1 MSAFVVA
8 SGRVG
13 RTATAGLTVRRK
25 CTSSSTP
32 LAMTALPPKPRREES
47 RGVLAGIAASPS
59 DPIRQSKDSTE
70 KLLSPPRGI
79 PDPYGW
85 MRDESRTNTEV
96 LEHLKSENEYTTA
109 VTSHLSPLREDLY
122 EEMVGKLQETDYTV
136 PVRLSKDHE
145 YVYYSRTIEGQSYTM
160 YCRAPISASSDD
172 YVWDG
177 KKDTPILPNE
187 EIYLDVNELAKGK
200 SYCSVGSAKI
210 SPSHTKLA
218 YAVDTVGGET
228 YRLYVKDLVTN
239 KIILEDD
246 ALEIN
251 SPLVWGKDDNTLF
264 YSKMDET
271 HRPYQVYRRTLND
284 DGKEDE
290 LLFQE
295 DDDVYWVYMYKS
307 QDGKYLFI
315 CSETKE
321 TSEVRYMSLDG
332 TDNTVH
338 TIANRRPKVLYDVE
352 HRDGFFWISSNV
364 GGTPNKRLM
373 TCKVGEDE
381 SQWKDV
387 VLNKD
392 KLFDGGYERSLDDV
406 TPFQNHV
413 VASGREGGIPRVWV
427 LQMDRSEVT
436 SFTPLAFSE
445 DAYDAGLGPNYVYD
459 TDQVLVT
466 YDSLVTPPQTMR
478 IPLDDI
484 ESVDARTILKRKSVP
499 GYDPS
504 LYACE
509 RTWVTARDGTTQ
521 IPVSMVYRKD
531 TTGVVPTHLYG
542 YGSYGACMEA
552 GWSMTRLPLLDRGMV
567 YVIAHVRGGG
577 EMGRQWYEEP
587 NGAKYMCKMNTF
599 TDFVDVG
606 RWLVDDRKITTPE
619 MLSCE
624 GRSAGGLLIGASIN
638 QAPDLFKI
646 AILGVPFVDVACT
659 MVDSTIPL
667 TAAEWEEWGNPNEDK
682 YHEYMLSYSPM
693 ENVKRGAK
701 YPACLL
707 TGGLHDP
714 RVQFW
719 EPAKFTAT
727 LRESQS
733 SDSGPVCL
741 KMDMT
746 AGHFSASDR
755 YKYLKELSFDY
766 AFMLDQLGLTN
777 VDKK

>member
-1 MSAFVVA
+1 
-8 SGRVG
+8 
-13 RTATAGLTVRRK
+13 
-25 CTSSSTP
+25 
-32 LAMTALPPKPRREES
+32 MTALPPKPRREES
-47 RGVLAGIAASPS
+47 RGVLAGVAASPS
-59 DPIRQSKDSTE
+59 DSIRQSKDSGE
-70 KLLSPPRGI
+70 NLLSPPRGI

-85 MRDESRTNTEV
+85 MRDEKRTNPEV
-96 LEHLKSENEYTTA
+96 LDHLKDENDYTTS
-109 VTSHLSPLREDLY
+109 VTSHLSPLRSVLY
-122 EEMVGKLQETDYTV
+122 DEMVGCLQETDHTV
-136 PVRLSKDHE
+136 PVRLSNNHD
-145 YVYYSRTIEGQSYTM
+145 YLYYSRTMQGQSYTVH
-160 YCRAPISASSDD
+160 CRAPVPSSKD
-172 YVWDG
+172 YTWDG
-177 KKDTPILPNE
+177 SKDTPILPDE
-187 EIYLDVNELAKGK
+187 QVYLDVNELAKGK

-218 YAVDTVGGET
+218 YAVDTIGGET
-228 YRLYVKDLVTN
+228 YRMYVKDLATD
-239 KIILEDD
+239 KIIMEDD
-246 ALEIN
+246 TLEID
-251 SPLVWGKDDNTLF
+251 SSLVWGKYDNTL
-264 YSKMDET
+264 YYRKMDET

-284 DGKEDE
+284 DTKEDE
-290 LLFQE
+290 LIFQE

-321 TSEVRYMSLDG
+321 TSEVRYMSLDDP
-332 TDNTVH
+332 TDTTVH
-338 TIANRRPKVLYDVE
+338 TIAKRRPKVLYDVE
-352 HRDGFFWISSNV
+352 HRDGLFWISSNV

-373 TCKVGEDE
+373 TCKVGE
-381 SQWKDV
+381 SQWEDV
-387 VLNKD
+387 VLNNSQE
-392 KLFDGGYERSLDDV
+392 KLFDGGYERSLDGV
-406 TPFQNHV
+406 TPFRNHV

-427 LQMDRSEVT
+427 LQMDDKSLEVT

-445 DAYDAGLGPNYVYD
+445 DAYDAGLGPNIVYD

-466 YDSLVTPPQTMR
+466 YDSLITPPQTMQ

-484 ESVDARTILKRKSVP
+484 ASVERRQILKQKLVP

-504 LYACE
+504 LYTCE

-531 TTGVVPTHLYG
+531 TPLSDGVPTHLYG

-606 RWLVDDRKITTPE
+606 RWLVKERKITTPD

-646 AILGVPFVDVACT
+646 AILGVPFLDVACT

-667 TAAEWEEWGNPNEDK
+667 TAAEWEEWGNPNEEK

-693 ENVKRGAK
+693 ENVQRGAK

-727 LRESQS
+727 LREGQS

-741 KMDMT
+741 KIDMT

-755 YKYLKELSFDY
+755 YKYLKELAFDY
-766 AFMLDQLGLTN
+766 AFMLDQLGLKDVT
-777 VDKK
+777 KK